1 MNNSTINETVNAT
14 VNATHENLGANAN
27 EIILSYFSASSGVPL
42 GESVVF
48 WIIMGILGF
57 LIYTALS
64 AFTDF
69 SKSVILM
76 CSAIPLLAFDSIISF
91 GIYVFDLPFLGVYEV
106 DRLVMT
112 LGLIDW
118 MFGFQLFNSALDIMN
133 NYAVAEGDPLTTAL
147 SFKVILDLIWNL
159 SWVPLS
165 ILVITALISIGDSLL
180 QFVIF
185 FMATYYAI
193 SIIEDKWEQ
202 QFSLQIPVSI
212 AIGAFPVLLYAF
224 HFSNPIHEFEKA
236 NIQIASLIHFVDV
249 APFVDVA
256 IVLLLGIA
264 SFFIVLIV
272 MSVMTRTF
280 LSTSIAVFPGMQMKM
295 WSTSYGAVAF
305 LTTLLYT
312 FLYIM
317 HPEYQW
323 YLIIGVILVWKMFRH
338 LMEDIAHEA
347 KGRTREREGRKKEI
361 AMIVNE
367 VQNPSF
373 QERSQP
379 HGGSSTFFTI
389 EVILTVIGLTV
400 LFIGLL
406 LLTGT
411 L

>member
-1 MNNSTINETVNAT
+1 MNNSTMNETINAT
-14 VNATHENLGANAN
+14 QRDLGINAN
-27 EIILSYFSASSGVPL
+27 EIILNYFSASSGIPL
-42 GESVVF
+42 GESIVF

-57 LIYTALS
+57 LIYTVLS
-64 AFTDF
+64 ATTDF

-76 CSAIPLLAFDSIISF
+76 CSAIPLIVFDSLMSF
-91 GIYVFDLPFLGVYEV
+91 GIYVFDLPFLGIHEV

-118 MFGFQLFNSALDIMN
+118 IFGFQLFNSALDIMS

-147 SFKVILDLIWNL
+147 SFKVILDSIWNL
-159 SWVPLS
+159 SWVPLL

-180 QFVIF
+180 QFIIF

-193 SIIEDKWEQ
+193 SIIEDKWDR
-202 QFSLQIPVSI
+202 QFSFQIPLSI
-212 AIGAFPVLLYAF
+212 IIGAFPVLLYALY
-224 HFSNPIHEFEKA
+224 FSNPIHEFEKA
-236 NIQIASLIHFVDV
+236 NIQIASLIHFIDV

-256 IVLLLGIA
+256 IVLMLGIA
-264 SFFIVLIV
+264 SFFIVLIM
-272 MSVMTRTF
+272 MSVVTKT
-280 LSTSIAVFPGMQMKM
+280 LISSSITIFPGMQEKM
-295 WSTSYGAVAF
+295 WTTSYGAVAF

-338 LMEDIAHEA
+338 VMEDIAHEA
-347 KGRTREREGRKKEI
+347 KGRTKEREGRKKEI
-361 AMIVNE
+361 ALIVHE

-373 QERSQP
+373 QERSHP
-379 HGGSSTFFTI
+379 VGGSSTFFTI
-389 EVILTVIGLTV
+389 EVILTVIGLAV
-400 LFIGLL
+400 LFIGILI
-406 LLTGT
+406 LTGQ